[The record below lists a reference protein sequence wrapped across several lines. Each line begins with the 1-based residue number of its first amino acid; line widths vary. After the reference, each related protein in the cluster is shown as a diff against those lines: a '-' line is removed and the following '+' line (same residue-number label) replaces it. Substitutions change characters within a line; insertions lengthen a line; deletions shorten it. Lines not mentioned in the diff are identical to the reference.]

1 MNQFTDVTSFGL
13 ESGNKSHRSD
23 QDSLCLPGQNTKVTT
38 MNAKSLL
45 SLLAGSFLLLG
56 CAGASNYPIT
66 GETIGAEDQVK
77 FMEAPNVMPR

>member
-1 MNQFTDVTSFGL
+1 
-13 ESGNKSHRSD
+13 
-23 QDSLCLPGQNTKVTT
+23 

-56 CAGASNYPIT
+56 CAGTDHYPIT
-66 GETIGAEDQVK
+66 GQTVGAQDQVR

>member
-1 MNQFTDVTSFGL
+1 
-13 ESGNKSHRSD
+13 
-23 QDSLCLPGQNTKVTT
+23 

-45 SLLAGSFLLLG
+45 SFLAGSFLLLG

-66 GETIGAEDQVK
+66 GQTIGAEDQVK